1 MKPPSSRNHKPTI
14 PQQTAPEQ
22 EHSGLTEV
30 GRNVLQLLLER
41 KVVELLPERELAVD
55 ALLADVEVLHVEE
68 PILADGLDERLRE
81 LLLALGRREEAEVE
95 SEQRRP
101 VEVLLED
108 EWIAIVD
115 QPGSG

>member
-1 MKPPSSRNHKPTI
+1 MVAAH
-14 PQQTAPEQ
+14 
-22 EHSGLTEV
+22 TEAL
-30 GRNVLQLLLER
+30 RDVLELLLEGQLV
-41 KVVELLPERELAVD
+41 KLFAKCELAVD
-55 ALLADVEVLHVEE
+55 ALLRDVEVLHVEE